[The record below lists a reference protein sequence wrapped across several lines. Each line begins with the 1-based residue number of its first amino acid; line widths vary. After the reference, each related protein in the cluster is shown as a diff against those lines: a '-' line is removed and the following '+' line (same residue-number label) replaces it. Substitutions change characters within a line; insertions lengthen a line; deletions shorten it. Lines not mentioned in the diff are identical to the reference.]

1 MLMIVLKNY
10 PPLPIHSLLTCRLTF
25 TCSLVNCLILH
36 PLTAH
41 GHLLFASIFSFP
53 PINPPIASSFA
64 RHPAHRVVIF
74 RRCLSTLYL
83 YLIFPPIHPP
93 NPPLPIFSLSSAH
106 LSAHSPAYLFSR
118 LFFPHPPP
126 IPLFILRQPFPRP
139 PPSLQSLCTSSAHP
153 PYPPSINPKRA
164 RTFVCSSNLDEDPAS
179 VWWNE

>member
-1 MLMIVLKNY
+1 MIMIVLKNY

-83 YLIFPPIHPP
+83 YLIFPQSIRPTPPHLSFPYRAPIS
-93 NPPLPIFSLSSAH
+93 LLIRLLIFSLSSA
-106 LSAHSPAYLFSR
+106 L
-118 LFFPHPPP
+118 PPP
-126 IPLFILRQPFPRP
+126 IFSSSTAHPSVYPPPTFSSSSPIPSIPLPIPSIPLPILLILR
-139 PPSLQSLCTSSAHP
+139 
-153 PYPPSINPKRA
+153 PSILNAQGRLCVLPI
-164 RTFVCSSNLDEDPAS
+164 
-179 VWWNE
+179 